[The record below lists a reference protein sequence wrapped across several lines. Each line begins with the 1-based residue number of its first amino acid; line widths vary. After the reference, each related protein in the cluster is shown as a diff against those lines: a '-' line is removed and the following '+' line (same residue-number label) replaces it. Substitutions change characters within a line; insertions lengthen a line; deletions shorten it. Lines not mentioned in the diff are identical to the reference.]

1 MALKIIVT
9 SITVSDQ
16 EKALAFYT
24 NILGF
29 IKKTEI
35 PMGQYKWLTVVS
47 PEAPDSV
54 ELLLEPLAFAPAQVY
69 QKALF
74 DAGIPCTI
82 FGVANV
88 QAEYDRLLALGVVFK
103 TKPTAMGPV
112 TIAVLE
118 DTCGN
123 LVQMVQR
130 N

>member
-9 SITVSDQ
+9 SITASDQ

-47 PEAPDSV
+47 PEAPDGV